1 MARFAIKIEK
11 EWRQPEVLPK
21 KYKFY
26 KQIIK
31 SLFTS
36 TYDIKNS
43 TNMTT
48 LPDPS
53 KPPRMPGEKIYMTTL
68 PDPSKPPRMPREIM
82 NYKKRRYEVLAD
94 DEQGTV
100 KRQHIGPTQRQV
112 SYLKFLCGKHG
123 KKIPDFRHLSKKKV
137 SNLIDMLVKKK
148 DLKKWPYGDAL
159 PDSIASMTNRSHKI
173 DKMYEWWTKKCAD
186 TMKPFDNK
194 AVELLKKNLN
204 ASGNLQ
210 IFLRLV

>member
-1 MARFAIKIEK
+1 
-11 EWRQPEVLPK
+11 
-21 KYKFY
+21 
-26 KQIIK
+26 
-31 SLFTS
+31 
-36 TYDIKNS
+36 
-43 TNMTT
+43 MTT

-53 KPPRMPGEKIYMTTL
+53 KPPRMPG
-68 PDPSKPPRMPREIM
+68 EIM

-137 SNLIDMLVKKK
+137 SNLIDMLVKK

-194 AVELLKKNLN
+194 AVELLKKKSKRKWKSPDFFAAGLT
-204 ASGNLQ
+204 GNHHQVTYTDAYIKDALKRKFPNTSEEDRDLGLAKCRRMLCLSYGEPTGRVG
-210 IFLRLV
+210 IFTI

>member
-1 MARFAIKIEK
+1 MASA
-11 EWRQPEVLPK
+11 PEVLPK

-53 KPPRMPGEKIYMTTL
+53 KPPRMPGE
-68 PDPSKPPRMPREIM
+68 IM

-100 KRQHIGPTQRQV
+100 KRQHIGPTQRQI

-137 SNLIDMLVKKK
+137 IRNS
-148 DLKKWPYGDAL
+148 PQGD
-159 PDSIASMTNRSHKI
+159 
-173 DKMYEWWTKKCAD
+173 
-186 TMKPFDNK
+186 
-194 AVELLKKNLN
+194 
-204 ASGNLQ
+204 
-210 IFLRLV
+210 